1 MLGVGK
7 CWEIRLESD
16 GNTPFIPICRAEPGP
31 KCFVP
36 KSSAEMMS
44 PYFWVTA
51 MTVVPEKLMSYAI
64 LSSCGCPCLN
74 LVDAVIGHSFFLSP
88 VLPLHSHSS
97 SQWHSVV
104 SAALLLFCPRCT
116 ATTWFCASASGGR
129 GRKFPCSPQQP
140 TSPQFVCQKIFVLY
154 LLVLVTEWKGL
165 YSWNCLIL
173 K

>member
-7 CWEIRLESD
+7 CWEILLESD

-74 LVDAVIGHSFFLSP
+74 LVDAVIGHSFFSCPLSFP
-88 VLPLHSHSS
+88 FTATPPASDTLLFQQHCCFSVHVAQPPPGFVPLPQEAEGESFHVHPSNPLHLNLFARKS
-97 SQWHSVV
+97 
-104 SAALLLFCPRCT
+104 LFCT
-116 ATTWFCASASGGR
+116 Y
-129 GRKFPCSPQQP
+129 
-140 TSPQFVCQKIFVLY
+140 LY
-154 LLVLVTEWKGL
+154 LSQSEKGCTL
-165 YSWNCLIL
+165 GIA
-173 K
+173 